1 LLGAIIERYANEPL
15 GPAVR
20 RLVGFSTI
28 GLRATWWETMEP
40 VPTAAAP
47 RAHQYLSNFDSYDID
62 PSFDLFGGGG
72 IVAPMSE
79 VADFLAALLEG
90 RVFAQP
96 ATLNTMLAPRS
107 VEMAGYGLGIF
118 GANVRGL
125 AGHGHS
131 GFWGTTAM
139 VFPDACLT
147 IAIAVS
153 EQSELRMANA
163 VMASV
168 LALFGAGQ

>member
-1 LLGAIIERYANEPL
+1 MRRIGALAGVLAALLWT
-15 GPAVR
+15 
-20 RLVGFSTI
+20 S
-28 GLRATWWETMEP
+28 P
-40 VPTAAAP
+40 VTAAEPAP
-47 RAHQYLSNFDSYDID
+47 G
-62 PSFDLFGGGG
+62 GGGG

-139 VFPDACLT
+139 VFPDAGLT